1 MRVFKLLFLTAIV
14 AAGVSA
20 GPITFTFSGTGSGTI
35 GGSPF
40 ASAAFTITALADT
53 VNIVPFSVGTGFSLD
68 NSSASITIAGQG
80 TFSFITA
87 TREFVNNNSSG
98 AGFSRG
104 TQTGAD
110 LVYAASDPGFATYAL
125 DTAFDPLTGNG
136 RLLQWS
142 NPTVTTSGGTLV
154 FTDANP
160 TTVTFQAT
168 VGAAVPEPGSYV
180 LILSGILGLVLMKRS
195 ARRA

>member
-1 MRVFKLLFLTAIV
+1 MRVFKLLLLTAIV

-35 GGSPF
+35 GGNPF
-40 ASAAFTITALADT
+40 ASSAFTITALADT
-53 VNIVPFSVGTGFSLD
+53 VNIVPLSGGGGFSLD

-80 TFSFITA
+80 TFSFTTA

-98 AGFSRG
+98 VGFSRG
-104 TQTGAD
+104 TQFGAD
-110 LVYAASDPGFATYAL
+110 LVYAASNPAFATYAL
-125 DTAFDPLTGNG
+125 DTSIGPFVGVG
-136 RLLQWS
+136 QLLQWS

-154 FTDANP
+154 FDNGNP
-160 TTVTFQAT
+160 TVTFQAT
-168 VGAAVPEPGSYV
+168 LGAAVPEPGSYV
-180 LILSGILGLVLMKRS
+180 LILSGILGLVVMKRS